1 MKSAIA
7 SFLLIPACLFCVCFS
22 AQAQSSQE
30 LSIYDNFNQQFL
42 NPSKW
47 ATSSPCFTW
56 SVLECVREIQN
67 GRLRLAV
74 RGYGATNSNQG
85 TQYGESELHFINPT
99 PIRTIA
105 AELVVRR
112 TSAQS
117 CAANANPDEGG
128 HAHSLLSGTFFN
140 SGSGSPDDD
149 VQAFLILDRFSSD
162 PQGVTSVGAFMHWQ
176 GQFFGGVGLGTVN
189 GGQRIDAQLRWDRRN
204 HQFVASWTD
213 VATGNTTQAVMPYSM
228 PDSAPAAAPD
238 KLLGVRIFTPNC
250 IGTQMLVV
258 DLETTFD
265 NVRVGKTDE

>member
-1 MKSAIA
+1 
-7 SFLLIPACLFCVCFS
+7 
-22 AQAQSSQE
+22 
-30 LSIYDNFNQQFL
+30 
-42 NPSKW
+42 
-47 ATSSPCFTW
+47 
-56 SVLECVREIQN
+56 
-67 GRLRLAV
+67 V

-99 PIRTIA
+99 AIRTIA
-105 AELVVRR
+105 AQLVVRR

-149 VQAFLILDRFSSD
+149 VQAFLILDRASSD
-162 PQGVTSVGAFMHWQ
+162 PEGVTSVEAFMHWQ

-189 GGQRIDAQLRWDRRN
+189 VGQKVVAQLTWDRRN

-213 VATGNTTQAVMPYSM
+213 VATGNTTQAAMPYTM
-228 PDSAPAAAPD
+228 PDNAPAASPD
-238 KLLGVRIFTPNC
+238 KLLGVRAFTPNC
-250 IGTQMLVV
+250 VGQQMPVV

-265 NVRVGKTDE
+265 NVMVTTTGE